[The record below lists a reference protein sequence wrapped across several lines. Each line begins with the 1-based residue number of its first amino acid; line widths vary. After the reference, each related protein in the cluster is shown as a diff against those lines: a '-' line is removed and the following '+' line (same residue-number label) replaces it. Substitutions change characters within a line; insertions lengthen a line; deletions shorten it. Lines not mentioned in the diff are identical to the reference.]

1 MCQIFT
7 ADPRLAVKFLEGILA
22 DPEEFGEIMLEAT
35 DNTSRMYVAQLI
47 KFLLCQV
54 KMIEK
59 DLIMNDALT
68 GEHEEQKKASVACR
82 FIDFMVGELNQRVA
96 RSWARM
102 EEYLEVLYAF
112 GVYGP
117 EEILA
122 GGHGVT
128 EAEPVTEGEAFK
140 IGMTYYFRI
149 HMVEKIGDFLLGDK
163 SPFLKEGET
172 RPTMGGSYT

>member
-7 ADPRLAVKFLEGILA
+7 ADPKLAVKFLEGILA

-35 DNTSRMYVAQLI
+35 DNTSRMYVAQLM

-54 KMIEK
+54 KIVEK
-59 DLIMNDALT
+59 DLIMNNT
-68 GEHEEQKKASVACR
+68 MIGEGEEQKKASVACR
-82 FIDFMVGELNQRVA
+82 FIDFMAENLNQRVA

-102 EEYLEVLYAF
+102 EEFLEIFYAF
-112 GVYGP
+112 GVFGP

-122 GGHGVT
+122 GGPGFT
-128 EAEPVTEGEAFK
+128 EADPETGSEAFT
-140 IGMTYYFRI
+140 IGMTYYFRNR
-149 HMVEKIGDFLLGDK
+149 MVEKIGDFLLGEK